1 MPKEKQKFPLREN
14 VLSSTSYRE
23 ERKELA
29 LLKRTLCDDGMFY
42 IQAIYYSNH
51 KPHGAMES
59 LKHF

>member
-14 VLSSTSYRE
+14 VLSRE
-23 ERKELA
+23 ERKGLV